1 MGGQGQ
7 KDTTGL
13 TCNCVRL
20 VFILTALSLWESEL
34 HIFISF
40 LNVLLSLLT
49 HISHGAEES
58 KVLGAGGGL
67 ASHIFPG

>member
-7 KDTTGL
+7 KDTAGL
-13 TCNCVRL
+13 TCNCIRL
-20 VFILTALSLWESEL
+20 VFILAALSLWESEL

-40 LNVLLSLLT
+40 LKVLLSILT
-49 HISHGAEES
+49 HISHGTEES
-58 KVLGAGGGL
+58 KILGDGGCL